1 MHTIPRRPLATWL
14 PHSALLVALAV
25 PASACAAPPP
35 PTVRVDAAGLDLRTQ
50 EGVSVLYGRI
60 RLAAREVCRA
70 HRGLTGTRVPA
81 VFARC
86 VRDAVD
92 GAVYSWRLP
101 LLAALHD
108 ELGVDRLTADPPRRK
123 TII

>member
-1 MHTIPRRPLATWL
+1 MHTSNIHWSRAIWLAT
-14 PHSALLVALAV
+14 LLAPLVLAA
-25 PASACAAPPP
+25 PAAACASAP
-35 PTVRVDAAGLDLRTQ
+35 PTVRVDATGLDLRTQ

-60 RLAAREVCRA
+60 RLAARDVCRS
-70 HRGLTGTRVPA
+70 HRAATGTRVPA
-81 VFARC
+81 AFARC

-101 LLAALHD
+101 MLAALHD
-108 ELGVDRLTADPPRRK
+108 EFGADWLPADPPRRK

>member
-1 MHTIPRRPLATWL
+1 MLEHPARWFRGHLAR
-14 PHSALLVALAV
+14 SVLVLALAV
-25 PASACAAPPP
+25 PASTWAGSA
-35 PTVRVDAAGLDLRTQ
+35 PTVRVDASGLDLRTQ

-60 RLAAREVCRA
+60 RLAAREVCRV
-70 HRGLTGTRVPA
+70 HRAQTGTRVPA

-101 LLAALHD
+101 MLAALHD
-108 ELGVDRLTADPPRRK
+108 ELGVDTLPLDPPRRK

>member
-1 MHTIPRRPLATWL
+1 MHTTNTRWSRAIVLATL
-14 PHSALLVALAV
+14 FTPLVVATPAV
-25 PASACAAPPP
+25 ACAAAA
-35 PTVRVDAAGLDLRTQ
+35 PTMRVDATGLDLRTQ

-60 RLAAREVCRA
+60 RLAAREVCRS
-70 HRGLTGTRVPA
+70 HRAATGTRVPA
-81 VFARC
+81 AFARC

-108 ELGVDRLTADPPRRK
+108 EFGADWLPVDPPRRK